1 MTTPRTQRGVAL
13 VTAMLVVAII
23 GTVAAFLGLSQQ
35 VWLRQTQNLMDLAQ
49 ADSLR
54 LGALRFAAIALT
66 EDAKHTKVDD
76 LTEDWAKG
84 LPPLPVEGG
93 YVVIQAQDASAR
105 FNLNSVVN
113 SNDGPNG
120 AAIGVFRNLLTANG
134 LDANLSDALIDWID
148 RNSTTQPS
156 GAEDVDYLSTEYPY
170 RAANQRLT
178 NVDELRLVK
187 GYTDEIVEKLKPHVI
202 ALPVETY
209 EINVNTASETVL
221 AALFN
226 IPDTQ
231 AAEIVRV
238 REGKPFTDK
247 AQIQEFLPKNAQ
259 NPPPNPPP
267 YDVQTAYFIV
277 TVETHIGRT
286 IRRTEALLQRPAGGQ
301 PRATVLWQRQPPL
314 KLIKHENSA

>member
-1 MTTPRTQRGVAL
+1 VTVRHSQRGVAL

-49 ADSLR
+49 ADHLR

-93 YVVIQAQDASAR
+93 YVVIQAQDAAAR
-105 FNLNSVVN
+105 FNLNSVV
-113 SNDGPNG
+113 DGDAPNAAASG
-120 AAIGVFRNLLTANG
+120 AFKNLLTANG
-134 LDANLSDALIDWID
+134 LDPNLVDALVDWID
-148 RNSTTQPS
+148 GNSGTQAA
-156 GAEDVDYLSTEYPY
+156 GAEDVDYLSTEHPY
-170 RAANQRLT
+170 RAANRPLIT
-178 NVDELRLVK
+178 ADELRMVK
-187 GYTDEIVEKLKPHVI
+187 GFTDEVVEKLKPHVI
-202 ALPVETY
+202 ALPEKTA
-209 EINVNTASETVL
+209 INWNTASDAVL
-221 AALFN
+221 AAVFN
-226 IPDTQ
+226 IPESQ
-231 AAEIVRV
+231 AAEIVRQ

-247 AQIQEFLPKNAQ
+247 AQIQPLLPKNAQ
-259 NPPPNPPP
+259 NLPP

-286 IRRTEALLQRPAGGQ
+286 LRRTEALLKRPPGGQ
-301 PRATVLWQRQPPL
+301 GRATVLWQRQPPFR
-314 KLIKHENSA
+314 LIKHEDSA